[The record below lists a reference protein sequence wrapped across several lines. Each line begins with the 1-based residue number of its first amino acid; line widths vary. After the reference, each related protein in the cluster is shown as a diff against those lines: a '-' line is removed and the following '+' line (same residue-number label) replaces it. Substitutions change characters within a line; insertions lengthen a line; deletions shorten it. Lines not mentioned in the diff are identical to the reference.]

1 MTSAVL
7 STAPSQAPSQ
17 SPGDVRPNRR
27 PDPRIICALDLPTV
41 DEARRLVE
49 RTGDAVSFYKI
60 GLQLFASD
68 GMGLA
73 RDLKAEGRQI
83 FLDWKLHDIGAT
95 VEKAAAVLAEAGCDL
110 LTVHARPQV
119 MAAAARGVAGA
130 GLKVLGVTVLTSLD
144 EADLIADDHALS
156 PALLVEHRVR
166 QALEAG
172 IDGVVSSPHEAA
184 RARQIAHEAGREDFL
199 VVTPGVRPAGAA
211 LDDQARAATPE
222 QALRDGATHLVIGRP
237 ISAAP
242 DPRAA
247 ALAIAESIAL
257 I

>member
-1 MTSAVL
+1 MTLLDPNVPE
-7 STAPSQAPSQ
+7 TAPMTQMN
-17 SPGDVRPNRR
+17 PNRA
-27 PDPRIICALDLPTV
+27 PDPRLICALDTPTAA
-41 DEARRLVE
+41 EARALVE
-49 RTGDAVSFYKI
+49 RIEDAVGFYKV

-73 RDLKAEGRQI
+73 RELKAEGRKV

-95 VEKAAAVLAEAGCDL
+95 VEKAAAALAGAGCDL

-119 MAAAARGVAGA
+119 MAAAARGVAGSD
-130 GLKVLGVTVLTSLD
+130 LKVLGVTVLTSLD
-144 EADLIADDHALS
+144 AEDLIADDHSLS

-166 QALEAG
+166 QALDSG
-172 IDGVVSSPHEAA
+172 IDGVVASPHEAA
-184 RARQIAHEAGREDFL
+184 RVREIAVAAGRPDFL
-199 VVTPGVRPAGAA
+199 IVTPGVRPVGASM
-211 LDDQARAATPE
+211 DDQARAATPDR
-222 QALRDGATHLVIGRP
+222 ALRDGATHLVVGRP
-237 ISAAP
+237 ISAAA